1 LAQPIVV
8 LSEWI
13 LLGFAEEIM
22 DFVLSEWILLGF
34 VDLILAQPRNLVG
47 FVDLI
52 LAQPRN
58 LVGFVGF
65 CRGKKGSSN
74 CCVGKPRR
82 FLELS
87 ELGAG
92 AV

>member
-1 LAQPIVV
+1 
-8 LSEWI
+8 
-13 LLGFAEEIM
+13 LGFAEERM

-34 VDLILAQPRNLVG
+34 VDM
-47 FVDLI
+47 I

-65 CRGKKGSSN
+65 CRGKKGSSD

-92 AV
+92 VV